1 MTGARP
7 DTGPGVPGAHARF
20 LRVRWDAEAQ
30 NSDDLPRH
38 AARKRRCQLSFT
50 DAARTLQRAPLGQR
64 RRASR
69 SRERPEGRS
78 GGREGTPSPPPPRG
92 EAHSRTLGGGAP
104 ATGTRRALARTHT
117 GCGGDRRLSLERPG
131 AEARAGECAPVGAT
145 RSAGAAAATPQGRS
159 DTPGPR
165 GAAAQPPST
174 TVTKSTRGPATSPGN
189 PEAPGGRAA
198 QLSRP

>member
-7 DTGPGVPGAHARF
+7 DTGPGVPGAHAHF

-38 AARKRRCQLSFT
+38 AARKCGASFRS
-50 DAARTLQRAPLGQR
+50 RTLPGRCRGRPSANVAGRAEAGSAPRDAQ
-64 RRASR
+64 
-69 SRERPEGRS
+69 
-78 GGREGTPSPPPPRG
+78 PSPPRG
-92 EAHSRTLGGGAP
+92 EAHSGTLGGGAP
-104 ATGTRRALARTHT
+104 PTGTRRALARTHT
-117 GCGGDRRLSLERPG
+117 GCGGDGRLSLERPG

-189 PEAPGGRAA
+189 PEAPGGRAT
-198 QLSRP
+198 QLPRP